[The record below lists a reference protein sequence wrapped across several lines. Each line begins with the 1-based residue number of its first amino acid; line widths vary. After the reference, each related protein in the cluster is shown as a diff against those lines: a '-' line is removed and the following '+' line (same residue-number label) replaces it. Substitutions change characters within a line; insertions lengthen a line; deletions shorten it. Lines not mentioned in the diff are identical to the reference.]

1 MKRLPRLSK
10 SGVLTPPQ
18 WDQVARAIE
27 ANFREL
33 TIQPGI
39 GYTVRNS
46 NGGCSLLIDSQSTE
60 QAARLPWDIS
70 GAGSVTIWPGS
81 IQGLMPSNMFEEF
94 SVTPNA
100 INYVIASVTC
110 DGVSVT
116 GIELSVETTA
126 PDGQTPAEN
135 GYPSDFG
142 IILGVIKDGASYNV
156 WKRSFG
162 LQPVIA
168 LGGSGSFKGIWKVG

>member
-1 MKRLPRLSK
+1 
-10 SGVLTPPQ
+10 
-18 WDQVARAIE
+18 
-27 ANFREL
+27 
-33 TIQPGI
+33 
-39 GYTVRNS
+39 
-46 NGGCSLLIDSQSTE
+46 
-60 QAARLPWDIS
+60 
-70 GAGSVTIWPGS
+70 
-81 IQGLMPSNMFEEF
+81 MPSNMFEEF